1 MGISPVR
8 LPLTDAEKAQAIA
21 DRLYSIAPS
30 ANTLRVTSDTIM
42 ANANPAEIAFYFAKL
57 CEKGE

>member
-21 DRLYSIAPS
+21 DRLYHIAPS
-30 ANTLRVTSDTIM
+30 GNTLRVTGDTIM
-42 ANANPAEIAFYFAKL
+42 AKANPAEIAFYYVML
-57 CEKGE
+57 CERGE